1 MNDETYEALL
11 NSIVA
16 RLKGL
21 DEASMIF
28 ILKILSKLERKI
40 ITDDMRKYKKST
52 RNKFR
57 KLKHK
62 NYRKDRTCE
71 VCRGKGS
78 EIHHIV
84 PIKNGGNNDKR
95 NLLRVC
101 VECHEKIHE

>member
-40 ITDDMRKYKKST
+40 ITDDMRKYKKRT

-57 KLKHK
+57 KLKHR
-62 NYRKDRTCE
+62 NYRKDRTCL

-84 PIKNGGNNDKR
+84 QIKNGGNNDER
-95 NLLRVC
+95 NLLCVC